1 MLPSL
6 IGRAYIT
13 NQPTTHPPALMID
26 IGAWQTAVFLRVE
39 CVALAFRSAFS
50 GTEVTLP
57 LLVNWC
63 NYSVML
69 SLLATSFS
77 ASVV

>member
-1 MLPSL
+1 MCFLPSL
-6 IGRAYIT
+6 DVLT
-13 NQPTTHPPALMID
+13 SPTTHPPALMID
-26 IGAWQTAVFLRVE
+26 IGAWQTAVFLLRVE